1 MTRTRS
7 IDESVLTETDRTSDP
22 RQQSVATYEIDPLTD
37 ARWDRFLRQ
46 NPRAS
51 VFHSVPWLDA
61 LRRTYGYRP
70 VAYTTSVPH
79 ENLENALVFCRV
91 ESWLTGRRLVSLPFS
106 DSCELLVN
114 HASELRILLADVE
127 NRARRENWRYVEIRP
142 LDSLEAREA
151 TMQPC
156 SAQEYTYHRLD
167 LSPDL
172 NTLFHNFHKDSI
184 QRKVRRAERERV
196 EYREGTLDLLGDFY
210 YLLMITRKRHRIP
223 PQPINW
229 YRNLIACFGDSLKI
243 RMTFKDGRAIAG
255 MLTLQY
261 KDTMTY
267 KYGGS
272 DPDYNKYGSIHL
284 LFWKAIQEAKN
295 SRLRVFDFGRTDT
308 DQPGLITFKGRWG
321 ATQSRLIYS
330 RYHLPG
336 RGPGFLDPATGN
348 WMTQVAKHVFARMP
362 RLLLVAIGDRLYR
375 HVG

>member
-1 MTRTRS
+1 MTQIRA
-7 IDESVLTETDRTSDP
+7 IDDSVLPETESTSSP
-22 RQQSVATYEIDPLTD
+22 QLRSATAHEIDPLTD
-37 ARWDRFLRQ
+37 PRWDRFLQQ

-51 VFHSVPWLDA
+51 VFHSLPWLQA
-61 LRRTYGYRP
+61 LRRTYGHRP
-70 VAYTTSVPH
+70 VAYTTSAPH
-79 ENLENALVFCRV
+79 EDLENALVFCRV

-114 HASELRILLADVE
+114 DAFELRILLADLE
-127 NRARRENWRYVEIRP
+127 NRSRREKWRYVEIRP

-156 SAQEYTYHRLD
+156 STQEYTYHRLD

-172 NTLFHNFHKDSI
+172 DTLFRNFHKDSI

-196 EYREGTLDLLGDFY
+196 EYREGTLDVLDDFY

-229 YRNLIACFGDSLKI
+229 YRNLIACFGDALKI

-295 SRLRVFDFGRTDT
+295 SRLRVFDFGRTDA
-308 DQPGLITFKGRWG
+308 DQSGLITFKGRWG

-330 RYHLPG
+330 RYSLPG
-336 RGPGFLDPATGN
+336 KNAGLLDPATGT
-348 WMTQVAKHVFARMP
+348 WKTRLAKRVFARMP
-362 RLLLVAIGDRLYR
+362 RSLLTAIGDRLYR